1 MFKENGHITLRG
13 KTYAK
18 LRYEQNH
25 LCNRHEKMTY
35 IITLCRA
42 TEFST
47 ILVYLAAKMFGLNK
61 NPEGE
66 IDEERID
73 SVMLDKNENNLTELI
88 EKIEVFC
95 EKFEA
100 SARQNYYVTMV
111 VEEICTAI
119 MENAFTDKHKNM
131 YILVTI
137 IAEPEGDFRLCIRDN
152 ALAIRV

>member
-1 MFKENGHITLRG
+1 MNLYFYVYWLYVRNR
-13 KTYAK
+13 YAGCSGD
-18 LRYEQNH
+18 YQAVG
-25 LCNRHEKMTY
+25 HEKMTY
-35 IITLCRA
+35 IITLCRG
-42 TEFST
+42 T
-47 ILVYLAAKMFGLNK
+47 VYLAAKMFGLNK

-66 IDEERID
+66 IDEERIE

-137 IAEPEGDFRLCIRDN
+137 IAEPESGTLVKPQNSLRCLE
-152 ALAIRV
+152 